1 MHQVYAIFALAGI
14 CYLAY
19 LVWNFLVLLVIAPR
33 GSLIEAL
40 ASAEIDEAEEERQR
54 RRRLRWPEDDELG
67 M

>member
-1 MHQVYAIFALAGI
+1 MSQISALVALAGI
-14 CYLAY
+14 SYVVY
-19 LVWNFLVLLVIAPR
+19 LVWKFLALLVIAPR

-40 ASAEIDEAEEERQR
+40 ASAEIDEVEEERQR